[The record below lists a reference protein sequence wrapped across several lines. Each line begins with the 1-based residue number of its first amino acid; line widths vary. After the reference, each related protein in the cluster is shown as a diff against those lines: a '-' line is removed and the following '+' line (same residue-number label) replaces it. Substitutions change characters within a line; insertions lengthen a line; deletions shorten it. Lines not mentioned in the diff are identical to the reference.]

1 MIVSQVPEEILAV
14 FHFNKHIYIKG
25 VCFLLEW
32 VLANQMEE
40 MQEERKQRKGS
51 DIWPVSKIYCEQ
63 YSVFL
68 PYNVTQKISTWLCCF

>member
-1 MIVSQVPEEILAV
+1 MIVSQVPQEILAGLTLW

-40 MQEERKQRKGS
+40 MQEEREQRKKEV
-51 DIWPVSKIYCEQ
+51 I
-63 YSVFL
+63 
-68 PYNVTQKISTWLCCF
+68 